1 MSKEPGGA
9 LVPHAQIVDAVARP
23 VTLQQSL
30 FWSRAILW
38 SLMGVTVASIAWA
51 CLAKIDEAVPVTG
64 KLEPPESV
72 KEIKAPLGGV
82 VQQVHV
88 REGQRVEAG
97 ALLLTLDT
105 DAAVAKQNA
114 LTQLREALQEENRY
128 YGALL
133 GGQTPPAPSRPLP
146 VPLLWLT
153 QNRIALVQENELFR
167 TLLAGGDGGSFT
179 PEQQRRL
186 RLSATEM
193 TSRVQVEQ
201 SAIAQL
207 DKQIAQTQAQLVNAK
222 EVRDLDEQ
230 ILRDYTSLVAEGG
243 IARVQQLQQQQKT
256 STARAEV
263 IRLQQ
268 ELQRLQQARYQ
279 AQQKRLATQANTQVD
294 VYNRMAD
301 NDKRIAE
308 IDSQLRK
315 VISENEKQIT
325 QIDSQLA
332 EIRQTLRYQYLRAP
346 VAGTVFNLKA
356 KNPGFVIN
364 SVEPVAQVVPQEHLI
379 AQVYISNQNIG
390 FVRPQMPVKVQVDAF
405 PSSEFGK
412 IPGTISEI
420 GSDALPP
427 DQVYPFFRFPAKI
440 TLAQQYLQVNDKKL
454 PLQPGMS
461 ITAHI
466 QIRQRPVISL
476 ITDLFTRQIESL
488 EGIR

>member
-9 LVPHAQIVDAVARP
+9 LVPHSQIVDAVARP

-64 KLEPPESV
+64 KLEPSESV

-82 VQQVHV
+82 VRQVHV
-88 REGQRVEAG
+88 QEGQAVAAG
-97 ALLLTLDT
+97 QLLVTLDT
-105 DAAVAKQNA
+105 DAAAAKQSA
-114 LTQLREALQEENRY
+114 LTQLREALREENRY
-128 YGALL
+128 YSALL
-133 GGQTPPAPSRPLP
+133 GGQTPPAPRRPLP
-146 VPLLWLT
+146 VPLLLLT
-153 QNRIALVQENELFR
+153 QNRMALVQENELFR
-167 TLLAGGDGGSFT
+167 TLLAGGSAASFT

-186 RLSATEM
+186 RLLATEM

-222 EVRDLDEQ
+222 EVRELDEQ

-279 AQQKRLATQANTQVD
+279 AQQRRLATQANTQVD
-294 VYNRMAD
+294 FYNRMAE

-332 EIRQTLRYQYLRAP
+332 EIKQTLRYQYLRAP

-356 KNPGFVIN
+356 KHAGFVIN
-364 SVEPVAQVVPQEHLI
+364 SVEPVMQVVPQENLI
-379 AQVYISNQNIG
+379 AQVYISNQDIG

-412 IPGTISEI
+412 IAGTISEI

-440 TLAQQYLQVNDKKL
+440 TLAQQYLQVNGKQL

-476 ITDLFTRQIESL
+476 LTDLFTRQIESL